1 MARVED
7 PDDFIAVSVAVSE
20 YARKWGL
27 EGRPAIYKLYASR
40 YNSLFGTWVAQNR
53 INML

>member
-1 MARVED
+1 MPQVED

-40 YNSLFGTWVAQNR
+40 YNLNIGMWVAQNR
-53 INML
+53 INMV